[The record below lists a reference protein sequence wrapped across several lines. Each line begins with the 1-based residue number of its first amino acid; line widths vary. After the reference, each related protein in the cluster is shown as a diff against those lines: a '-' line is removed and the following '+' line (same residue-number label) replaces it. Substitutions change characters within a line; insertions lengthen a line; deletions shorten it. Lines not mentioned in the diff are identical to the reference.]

1 MAKFFIG
8 LSQAPVNVLDRYG
21 KTPLIYAAEH
31 GYHDL
36 VAQLLDHGADV
47 NIVDKCGRPALTL
60 AAKNQNLLVV
70 ETILKSKA
78 FINVLWR
85 DQFDMTARHYAKN
98 ASINSLISEYMIE
111 TR

>member
-1 MAKFFIG
+1 MAKFFI
-8 LSQAPVNVLDRYG
+8 SRVNTSVNYHDRYG
-21 KTPLIYAAEH
+21 KTPLIYASEN

-47 NIVDKCGRPALTL
+47 NLVDKSGRPALTF

-70 ETILKSKA
+70 ETILNSKS

-85 DQFDMTARHYAKN
+85 D
-98 ASINSLISEYMIE
+98 
-111 TR
+111 